1 MDPMF
6 SAFAT
11 KHPDAQLT
19 EYGHYEDHVT
29 SYDWATNRTLTPDI
43 MRRYDAATN
52 PAVLVMT
59 GALDPFHEGH
69 AEALKIASELLQEHG
84 YQVVYTH
91 VVPDNISYSRSKRPM
106 GYGTDQ
112 ERVESIRAHGYAADT
127 ACIQYDGCPNFTSI
141 LLYVSG
147 LWGSHGLHPT
157 VFNVVGGDNAGFSE
171 VVKAYDPAHFGSVIV
186 DRAGTDSARLH
197 DPRNNVFV
205 YSAGR
210 EYSHFSST
218 RVREN
223 STRYTSRRPVMF
235 IKNDLLYYTRDA
247 RFSEELL
254 TVLRDAFT
262 SYGYHVETRDY
273 PKTVERFIE
282 TTKNKYKGTEN
293 LEFISLDTH
302 IPLGQTYNIH
312 RVFNRGFIKIGYTH
326 DGNKPLIHP
335 NKKYVLVDDDTAT
348 GEGMNHVRAHVEKH
362 GGTVIGEETIFNHAG
377 VFDVVDASD
386 FTTIEGTGLVTSDNL
401 NTQTIRV
408 PYLHPHIPL
417 DKFASVP
424 RKQALN
430 FTESIVSILKKY
442 KVGIYSQ

>member
-6 SAFAT
+6 SAFVN
-11 KHPDAQLT
+11 KHPNTPLT
-19 EYGHYEDHVT
+19 EYGYYEDHVT
-29 SYDWATNRTLTPDI
+29 SYDWATNTVLTPDI
-43 MRRYDAATN
+43 MRQYNAATK

-69 AEALKIASELLQEHG
+69 AEALKIASELLGGHG

-91 VVPDNISYSRSKRPM
+91 VVPDNISYSRGKRPM

-112 ERVESIRAHGYAADT
+112 ERVESIQAHGYTADT

-141 LLYVSG
+141 LLYVAG

-171 VVKAYDPAHFGSVIV
+171 VVKSYDPARFGSVIV
-186 DRAGTDSARLH
+186 DRTGTDSARLH
-197 DPRNNVFV
+197 DPGSNVFV
-205 YSAGR
+205 YSTGR

-218 RVREN
+218 LVREN
-223 STRYTSRRPVMF
+223 STRYMSRRPVMF
-235 IKNDLLYYTRDA
+235 IKNDLSYYTGDA
-247 RFSEELL
+247 RLSEELL
-254 TVLRDAFT
+254 TALNGSFT
-262 SYGYHVETRDY
+262 SYGYDVKTCDY
-273 PKTVERFIE
+273 PESVERFIE
-282 TTKNKYKGTEN
+282 TTKNKYSNTEN
-293 LEFISLDTH
+293 LEFISLDKH

-312 RVFNRGFIKIGYTH
+312 RVFNSRFTKIGYTY
-326 DGNKPLIHP
+326 DGNKPVIHP

-348 GEGMNHVRAHVEKH
+348 GEGMRHVRAYVEKH
-362 GGTVIGEETIFNHAG
+362 GGTVIGEETVFNHAG

-401 NTQTIRV
+401 NTQTMRV
-408 PYLHPHIPL
+408 PYLHPYIPL

-424 RKQALN
+424 RKQALD
-430 FTESIVSILKKY
+430 FTESLVGILRKY
-442 KVGIYSQ
+442 KVGIYC

>member
-6 SAFAT
+6 SAFAA
-11 KHPDAQLT
+11 KHPDAPLT
-19 EYGHYEDHVT
+19 EYGYYEDQVT
-29 SYDWATNRTLTPDI
+29 SYDWATNTVLTPDI
-43 MRRYDAATN
+43 MRQYNAATK

-69 AEALKIASELLQEHG
+69 AEALKIASELLRGHG

-91 VVPDNISYSRSKRPM
+91 VVPDNISYSRGKRPM

-112 ERVESIRAHGYAADT
+112 ERVESIRAHGYTADT

-171 VVKAYDPAHFGSVIV
+171 VVKAYDPARFGSVIV

-197 DPRNNVFV
+197 DPGNNVFV

-210 EYSHFSST
+210 EYPHFSST
-218 RVREN
+218 LVREN
-223 STRYTSRRPVMF
+223 SARYTSRRPVMF
-235 IKNDLLYYTRDA
+235 IKNDLSYHTGDA

-273 PKTVERFIE
+273 PKAVEWFIR
-282 TTKNKYKGTEN
+282 TTKNKYSSTEN
-293 LEFISLDTH
+293 LEFISLDKH

-312 RVFNRGFIKIGYTH
+312 RVFNRGFTKIGYTH
-326 DGNKPLIHP
+326 DGNKPIIHP

-362 GGTVIGEETIFNHAG
+362 SGTVIGEETVFNHAG

-386 FTTIEGTGLVTSDNL
+386 FTTIPGTGLVLGDTLSGGGV
-401 NTQTIRV
+401 RV
-408 PYLHPHIPL
+408 PYLYPHIPL
-417 DKFASVP
+417 DRFASVP
-424 RKQALN
+424 RN
-430 FTESIVSILKKY
+430 RVESFTGAIVEILKRY
-442 KVGIYSQ
+442 GVGVYSR

>member
-1 MDPMF
+1 M
-6 SAFAT
+6 
-11 KHPDAQLT
+11 
-19 EYGHYEDHVT
+19 
-29 SYDWATNRTLTPDI
+29 
-43 MRRYDAATN
+43 
-52 PAVLVMT
+52 
-59 GALDPFHEGH
+59 
-69 AEALKIASELLQEHG
+69 
-84 YQVVYTH
+84 
-91 VVPDNISYSRSKRPM
+91 
-106 GYGTDQ
+106 
-112 ERVESIRAHGYAADT
+112 
-127 ACIQYDGCPNFTSI
+127 
-141 LLYVSG
+141 
-147 LWGSHGLHPT
+147 
-157 VFNVVGGDNAGFSE
+157 
-171 VVKAYDPAHFGSVIV
+171 
-186 DRAGTDSARLH
+186 
-197 DPRNNVFV
+197 

-218 RVREN
+218 LVREN

-235 IKNDLLYYTRDA
+235 IKNDLSYYTGDT

-254 TVLRDAFT
+254 AVLRDAFT

-282 TTKNKYKGTEN
+282 TTKNKYSGTEN

-312 RVFNRGFIKIGYTH
+312 RVFNRGFTKIGYTH

-348 GEGMNHVRAHVEKH
+348 GEGMNHVRNHVEKH
-362 GGTVIGEETIFNHAG
+362 GGTVIGEETIFNHTG

-424 RKQALN
+424 RKQALD

-442 KVGIYSQ
+442 KVGIYYQ

>member
-69 AEALKIASELLQEHG
+69 AEALKIASELLGGNG

-91 VVPDNISYSRSKRPM
+91 VVPDNISYSRGKRPM
-106 GYGTDQ
+106 GYGTDR
-112 ERVESIRAHGYAADT
+112 ERIESIRAHGYTADT

-141 LLYVSG
+141 LLYVSE
-147 LWGSHGLHPT
+147 LWGSHDLHPT

-171 VVKAYDPAHFGSVIV
+171 VVKAYDPARFGSVIV

-197 DPRNNVFV
+197 DPGSNVFV

-210 EYSHFSST
+210 EYSHFSSSL
-218 RVREN
+218 VREN
-223 STRYTSRRPVMF
+223 SARYTSRRPVMF
-235 IKNDLLYYTRDA
+235 IKNDLSYYTTNI

-254 TVLRDAFT
+254 AALKDTFT
-262 SYGYHVETRDY
+262 SYGYHVETHDY
-273 PKTVERFIE
+273 PEAVKRFIR
-282 TTKNKYKGTEN
+282 TTKNKYQGTEN
-293 LEFISLDTH
+293 LDFITLDKH

-312 RVFNRGFIKIGYTH
+312 RVFNRHFTKLGYTH
-326 DGNKPLIHP
+326 DGNKPIIHP

-362 GGTVIGEETIFNHAG
+362 GSTVIGEETVFNRNG

-386 FTTIEGTGLVTSDNL
+386 FTTIPGTGLVVGDTL
-401 NTQTIRV
+401 GGVGVRV
-408 PYLHPHIPL
+408 PYRYPHIPL
-417 DKFASVP
+417 DRFASVP
-424 RKQALN
+424 RNRAED
-430 FTESIVSILKKY
+430 FTGAIVKILKRHG
-442 KVGIYSQ
+442 VGAYSR

>member
-11 KHPDAQLT
+11 KHPDAPLT
-19 EYGHYEDHVT
+19 DYGHYEDHVT
-29 SYDWATNRTLTPDI
+29 SYDWVTNTDITPDI
-43 MRRYDAATN
+43 MRRHDAATN

-69 AEALKIASELLQEHG
+69 AEALKIASELLGGNG

-91 VVPDNISYSRSKRPM
+91 VVPDNISYSRGKRPM
-106 GYGTDQ
+106 GYGTDR
-112 ERVESIRAHGYAADT
+112 ERIESIRAHGYTADT

-141 LLYVSG
+141 LLYVSE
-147 LWGSHGLHPT
+147 LWGSHDLHPT

-171 VVKAYDPAHFGSVIV
+171 VVKAYAPARFGSVIV

-197 DPRNNVFV
+197 DPGSNVFV

-210 EYSHFSST
+210 EYSHFSSSL
-218 RVREN
+218 VREN
-223 STRYTSRRPVMF
+223 SARYTSRRPVMF
-235 IKNDLLYYTRDA
+235 IKNDLSYYTTNI

-254 TVLRDAFT
+254 AALKDTFT
-262 SYGYHVETRDY
+262 SYGYHVETHDY
-273 PKTVERFIE
+273 PEAVKRFIR
-282 TTKNKYKGTEN
+282 TTKNKYQGTEN
-293 LEFISLDTH
+293 LDFITLDKH

-312 RVFNRGFIKIGYTH
+312 RVFNRHFTKLGYTH
-326 DGNKPLIHP
+326 DGNKPIIHP

-362 GGTVIGEETIFNHAG
+362 GSTVIGEETVFNHNG

-386 FTTIEGTGLVTSDNL
+386 FTTIPGTGLVVGDTL
-401 NTQTIRV
+401 GGVGVRV
-408 PYLHPHIPL
+408 PYLYPHIPL
-417 DKFASVP
+417 DRFASVP
-424 RKQALN
+424 RNRAED
-430 FTESIVSILKKY
+430 FTGAIVKILKRHG
-442 KVGIYSQ
+442 VGAYSR

>member
-1 MDPMF
+1 MDLMF
-6 SAFAT
+6 SAFAA
-11 KHPDAQLT
+11 KHPDAPIT
-19 EYGHYEDHVT
+19 EYGYYEDHVS
-29 SYDWATNRTLTPDI
+29 SYDWATNTDLTPDI
-43 MRRYDAATN
+43 MRRYDAATS

-69 AEALKIASELLQEHG
+69 AEALRIASGLLGGHG
-84 YQVVYTH
+84 YQVVYAH
-91 VVPDNISYSRSKRPM
+91 VVPDNISYSRGKRPM

-112 ERVESIRAHGYAADT
+112 ERIESIQAHGYTADT

-141 LLYVSG
+141 LLYVAG

-157 VFNVVGGDNAGFSE
+157 VFNVVGGDNAVFSE
-171 VVKAYDPAHFGSVIV
+171 VVKAYNPARFGSVIV
-186 DRAGTDSARLH
+186 DRAGADSARMH
-197 DPRNNVFV
+197 DPGNNVFV

-210 EYSHFSST
+210 EYPHFSST
-218 RVREN
+218 LVREN
-223 STRYTSRRPVMF
+223 SARYTSRRPVMF
-235 IKNDLLYYTRDA
+235 IKNDLSYYTRDA

-312 RVFNRGFIKIGYTH
+312 RVFNRGFTKIGYTH

-348 GEGMNHVRAHVEKH
+348 GEGMNHVRNHVEKH
-362 GGTVIGEETIFNHAG
+362 GGTVIGEETIFNHTG

-424 RKQALN
+424 RKQALD

-442 KVGIYSQ
+442 KVGIYYQ